1 MRSSVVS
8 LAAIIV
14 LILMGFSDD
23 VYQVQQQTEPNP
35 PIRTCETM
43 EQDSINQVKY
53 ADMRNRQAFEL
64 RIQEKMRE
72 IEQLQASGRTLA
84 GVITLPVVVHVVHNG
99 EQVGQGRNISAAQVA
114 SQIEVLNEDFRRMT
128 GTNGFNNDPVG
139 ADIEIEFC
147 LAALGPGGQ
156 ELAEAGIH
164 RYNGNRASWTR
175 TDIEGFLKPNTIWNP
190 NDYLNI
196 WTVDF
201 EGESE
206 LLLGYA
212 QFPSDSQ
219 LPGLQPSGGSATTDG
234 VVVRYS
240 SFGSAEK
247 GSFPV
252 MSPPYNK
259 GRTATHEVGH
269 WLGLRH
275 IWGDGPCGSDDFVN
289 DTPEA
294 AEPTRGCPA
303 GKTSCGSLDQIQNYM
318 DYSDDGCMN
327 IFTKGQKTRILA
339 VMELS
344 PRRKS
349 LINSQVCG
357 ELVAEAPVPDFTSD
371 KQLSLRD
378 GSIRFTDLSSN
389 FPTSWA
395 WVFEGG
401 TPTLSSERNPLVKYT
416 AEGTY
421 DVHLVVANEYGTSDT
436 LTRENFIVV
445 SAEGVCGA
453 LDNFGSSTSTVL
465 RLPSIYKD
473 EPVNN
478 PKGYLSGHNSIGTS
492 AVSEFFENKPGY
504 ENLSGVSIRF
514 GKAVFSEPEATARV
528 VVWNARGPQSS
539 PGAILEQRE
548 LLIREIADDIA
559 AGLPTNIVFGRRVPL
574 FGVGFHVGIEL
585 NYKAGDTLALASSAD
600 NEVSVPTA
608 WERDKD
614 GRWSPFSTSW
624 GITVSH
630 QMVPKVGMDA
640 SVQLKT
646 NKLIVNPGEPVTLS
660 ATGASIFQWES
671 ADGALIT
678 NLGPTVEGR
687 PRKTATYKVL
697 ASGGNLCVSE
707 AEITIY
713 VRDVTGV
720 VPTPDRSVAL
730 YPNPVANGEVTLAF
744 SSSYTGAVTATV
756 YNVLGQPLA
765 SARWSKLVEGEFR
778 EVLQLPGVRGGVI
791 VEIRAGNW
799 VSREKLI
806 VR

>member
-1 MRSSVVS
+1 MRFSIS
-8 LAAIIV
+8 IV
-14 LILMGFSDD
+14 ACIALLLTGFSDN

-35 PIRTCETM
+35 PMRTCETM
-43 EQDSINQVKY
+43 EQDSLNQLKY
-53 ADMRNRQAFEL
+53 ADMRNRLDFET
-64 RIQEKMRE
+64 RIQQKTRE
-72 IEQLQASGRTLA
+72 IELQQASGRGFA
-84 GVITLPVVVHVVHNG
+84 GIITLPVVVHVVHNG

-114 SQIEVLNEDFRRMT
+114 SQLEVLNEDFRRAT
-128 GTNGFNNDPVG
+128 GTNGFNDNPVG

-147 LAALGPGGQ
+147 LASLGPNGA

-164 RYNGNRASWTR
+164 RYNGNKAAWTR

-190 NDYLNI
+190 NDYVNI

-212 QFPSDSQ
+212 QFPSDSELTG
-219 LPGLQPSGGSATTDG
+219 LPTSGGSASTDG

-240 SFGSAEK
+240 SFGSSEK
-247 GSFPV
+247 GTFSV

-259 GRTATHEVGH
+259 GRTLTHEVGH

-275 IWGDGPCGSDDFVN
+275 IWGDGPCGSDDFVT

-303 GKTSCGSLDQIQNYM
+303 GKTSCGSVDMVQNYM
-318 DYSDDGCMN
+318 DYSDDACMN

-389 FPTSWA
+389 FPTKWSWI
-395 WVFEGG
+395 FEGG
-401 TPTLSSERNPLVKYT
+401 TPTLSSEKNPFIKYT
-416 AEGTY
+416 AEGSY
-421 DVHLVVANEYGTSDT
+421 SVKLVVSNEYGIADT
-436 LTRENFIVV
+436 LTRENYIIV
-445 SAEGVCGA
+445 SSEGVCNT
-453 LDNFGSSTSTVL
+453 LDNFGISTPTVQP
-465 RLPSIYKD
+465 LPTIYKD
-473 EPVNN
+473 NPLSN
-478 PKGYLSGHNSIGTS
+478 PKGYLSGHNSIRTS
-492 AVSEFFENKPGY
+492 AISEFFENKAGY
-504 ENLSGVSIRF
+504 ENLSGVSIHF
-514 GKAVFSEPEATARV
+514 GKAVFADAEATARI

-548 LLIREIADDIA
+548 ILIREIADNIA
-559 AGLPTNIVFGRRVPL
+559 QNKPTDIVFGRRVPL

-585 NYKAGDTLALASSAD
+585 DYGQGDTLALKSSND
-600 NEVSVPTA
+600 GEVAIPTA
-608 WERDKD
+608 WEKD
-614 GRWSPFSTSW
+614 SDGKWSPFSTSW
-624 GITVSH
+624 GLTLSH

-646 NKLIVNPGEPVTLS
+646 NKLIVNPGESVTLS

-671 ADGALIT
+671 TEGSLAT
-678 NLGPTVEGR
+678 TLGPTVVGN
-687 PRKTATYKVL
+687 PKKTATYKVL
-697 ASGGNLCVSE
+697 ASGGDLCVSE

-713 VRDVTGV
+713 VRDVTS
-720 VPTPDRSVAL
+720 VPQEELTEL
-730 YPNPVANGEVTLAF
+730 TIYPNPAVDGAVTLAF
-744 SSSYTGAVTATV
+744 SNTYVGQVSATV
-756 YNVLGQPLA
+756 YNVLGQKIVSRQWLKSGTA
-765 SARWSKLVEGEFR
+765 FQEKME
-778 EVLQLPGVRGGVI
+778 LPGVRGGVI
-791 VEIRAGNW
+791 MEVRAGTELH
-799 VSREKLI
+799 RKKLI

>member
-1 MRSSVVS
+1 MRFSIS
-8 LAAIIV
+8 IV
-14 LILMGFSDD
+14 ACIALLLTGFSDN

-35 PIRTCETM
+35 PMRTCETM
-43 EQDSINQVKY
+43 EQDSLNQLKY
-53 ADMRNRQAFEL
+53 ADMRNRLDFET
-64 RIQEKMRE
+64 RIQQKTKE
-72 IEQLQASGRTLA
+72 IELQQASGRGFA
-84 GVITLPVVVHVVHNG
+84 GIITLPVVVHIVHNG

-114 SQIEVLNEDFRRMT
+114 SQLEVLNEDFRRAT
-128 GTNGFNNDPVG
+128 GTNGFNNNPVG

-147 LAALGPGGQ
+147 LASLGPNGV
-156 ELAEAGIH
+156 ELSEAGIH
-164 RYNGNRASWTR
+164 RYNGNKAAWTR

-212 QFPSDSQ
+212 QFPSESALTG
-219 LPGLQPSGGSATTDG
+219 LPTSGGSASTDG

-240 SFGSAEK
+240 SFGSSEK
-247 GSFPV
+247 GSFSV

-259 GRTATHEVGH
+259 GRTLTHEVGH

-275 IWGDGPCGSDDFVN
+275 IWGDGPCGSDDFVT

-303 GKTSCGSLDQIQNYM
+303 GKTSCGSVDMVQNYM
-318 DYSDDGCMN
+318 DYSDDACMN
-327 IFTKGQKTRILA
+327 IFTKGQKSRILA

-357 ELVAEAPVPDFTSD
+357 ELVAEAPVPDFTAD

-389 FPTSWA
+389 FPTKWS

-401 TPTLSSERNPLVKYT
+401 TPTLSSEKNPFIKYT
-416 AEGTY
+416 AEGSY
-421 DVHLVVANEYGTSDT
+421 SVKLVVSNEYGVADT
-436 LTRENFIVV
+436 LTRENYIVV
-445 SAEGVCGA
+445 SSEGVCSS
-453 LDNFGSSTSTVL
+453 LDNFGTSTPTIQP
-465 RLPSIYKD
+465 LPTIYKD
-473 EPVNN
+473 NPLSN

-492 AVSEFFENKPGY
+492 AISEFFENKPGY
-504 ENLSGVSIRF
+504 ENLSGVSIHF
-514 GKAVFSEPEATARV
+514 GKAVFADAEATARV

-548 LLIREIADDIA
+548 ILIREIADDIA
-559 AGLPTNIVFGRRVPL
+559 ANKPTDIVFGRRVPL

-585 NYKAGDTLALASSAD
+585 DYGGGDTLALISSKD
-600 NEVSVPTA
+600 SEVAIPTA
-608 WERDKD
+608 WEKD
-614 GRWSPFSTSW
+614 SDGNWSPFSTSW
-624 GITVSH
+624 GLTISH
-630 QMVPKVGMDA
+630 KMVPKVGMDA

-671 ADGALIT
+671 VDGSLAT
-678 NLGPTVEGR
+678 TLGPTVTGN
-687 PRKTATYKVL
+687 PTKTATYKVL
-697 ASGGNLCVSE
+697 ASGGDLCVSE

-713 VRDVTGV
+713 VRDVTS
-720 VPTPDRSVAL
+720 VPQPEATDL
-730 YPNPVANGEVTLAF
+730 TIYPNPAVDGAVTLAF
-744 SSSYTGAVTATV
+744 SNAYIGQVSATI
-756 YNVLGQPLA
+756 YNVLGQ
-765 SARWSKLVEGEFR
+765 KLVSRQWMKSDTAFQEKLE
-778 EVLQLPGVRGGVI
+778 LPGVRGAVI
-791 VEIRAGNW
+791 MEVSAGTELH
-799 VSREKLI
+799 RKKLI

>member
-1 MRSSVVS
+1 MRFSIS
-8 LAAIIV
+8 IV
-14 LILMGFSDD
+14 ACIALLLTGFSDN

-35 PIRTCETM
+35 PMRTCETM
-43 EQDSINQVKY
+43 EQDSLNQLKY
-53 ADMRNRQAFEL
+53 ADMRNRLDFET
-64 RIQEKMRE
+64 RIQQKTRE
-72 IEQLQASGRTLA
+72 IELQQASGRGFA
-84 GVITLPVVVHVVHNG
+84 EIITLPVVVHIVHNG

-114 SQIEVLNEDFRRMT
+114 SQLEVLNEDFRRAT
-128 GTNGFNNDPVG
+128 GTNGFNDNPVG

-147 LAALGPGGQ
+147 LASLGPNGA

-164 RYNGNRASWTR
+164 RYNGNKAAWTR

-190 NDYLNI
+190 NDYVNI

-212 QFPSDSQ
+212 QFPSDSELTG
-219 LPGLQPSGGSATTDG
+219 LPTSGGSASTDG

-240 SFGSAEK
+240 SFGSSEK
-247 GSFPV
+247 GTFSV

-259 GRTATHEVGH
+259 GRTLTHEVGH

-275 IWGDGPCGSDDFVN
+275 IWGDGPCGSDDFVT

-303 GKTSCGSLDQIQNYM
+303 GKTSCGSVDMVQNYM
-318 DYSDDGCMN
+318 DYSDDACMN

-389 FPTSWA
+389 FPTKWSWI
-395 WVFEGG
+395 FEGG
-401 TPTLSSERNPLVKYT
+401 TPTLSSEKNPFIKYT
-416 AEGTY
+416 AEGSY
-421 DVHLVVANEYGTSDT
+421 AVKLVVSNEYGIADT
-436 LTRENFIVV
+436 LTRENYIIV
-445 SAEGVCGA
+445 SSEGVCNT
-453 LDNFGSSTSTVL
+453 LDNFGISTPTVQP
-465 RLPSIYKD
+465 LPTIYKD
-473 EPVNN
+473 NPLSN
-478 PKGYLSGHNSIGTS
+478 PKGYLSGHNSIRTS
-492 AVSEFFENKPGY
+492 AISEFFENKAGY
-504 ENLSGVSIRF
+504 ENLSGVSIHF
-514 GKAVFSEPEATARV
+514 GKAVFADAEATARV

-548 LLIREIADDIA
+548 ILIREIADNIA
-559 AGLPTNIVFGRRVPL
+559 QNKPTDIVFGRRVPL

-585 NYKAGDTLALASSAD
+585 DYGQGDTLALKSSND
-600 NEVSVPTA
+600 GEVAIPTA
-608 WERDKD
+608 WEKD
-614 GRWSPFSTSW
+614 SDGKWSPFSTSW
-624 GITVSH
+624 GLTLSH

-671 ADGALIT
+671 VDGSLT
-678 NLGPTVEGR
+678 TTLGPTVVGK
-687 PRKTATYKVL
+687 PSKTATYKVL
-697 ASGGNLCVSE
+697 ASGGDLCVSE

-713 VRDVTGV
+713 VRDVT
-720 VPTPDRSVAL
+720 SVLQPEATEL
-730 YPNPVANGEVTLAF
+730 TIYPNPAVDGAVTLAF
-744 SSSYTGAVTATV
+744 SNTYVGQVSATV
-756 YNVLGQPLA
+756 YNVLGQKIVSRQWLKSGTA
-765 SARWSKLVEGEFR
+765 FQEKLE
-778 EVLQLPGVRGGVI
+778 LLGVRGWVI
-791 VEIRAGNW
+791 MEVRAGTELH
-799 VSREKLI
+799 RKKLI